1 MIVNGV
7 LQYRTAMR
15 LASATVGVRAAAATR
30 KAGADITRDAKTL
43 APVDTGNLRASI
55 GMEVSGDG
63 RAGVMTVAV
72 GPTAAYGAYVEQG
85 TSRMAAQPYL
95 APATQRHVPG
105 WQAALEH
112 VAKGGLT

>member
-1 MIVNGV
+1 MNTTGID
-7 LQYRTAMR
+7 QYRASMR
-15 LASATVGVRAAAATR
+15 LAATTVGARAAAATR

-55 GMEVSGDG
+55 GMETTGDG
-63 RAGVMTVAV
+63 RAGSMTVSI
-72 GPTAAYGAYVEQG
+72 GPTAHYGAYVEQG

-105 WQAALEH
+105 WRAALEH
-112 VAKGGLT
+112 IAKGGVT